1 LRQIG
6 SGREPTINRLS
17 SHSGAFLVPPSQA
30 PSPRSIVGH
39 RDPTEQFYEAT
50 SITADDVARI
60 IAFAVGQPRSV
71 SLNEIL
77 VRPTAQA

>member
-1 LRQIG
+1 
-6 SGREPTINRLS
+6 
-17 SHSGAFLVPPSQA
+17 LVPPSQA